1 MRWLVPSLML
11 SSLVF
16 AAPFVPA
23 PPPTKMIKPQAV
35 QKSPAAAAAAPKKK
49 GNPMPNDTECLALG
63 QAMSP
68 APFGPGETLDF
79 DIDALG
85 ARAGTMS
92 MQVLP
97 VSEGLMPLEVTVETN
112 TFFNKIRK
120 VKGVGKSYL
129 NPKTLRPARYF
140 EDAHENDIHRV
151 ADVSFRKN
159 KTAHLFSDID
169 GQKWEGDLRYGNDIT
184 DVAGAVHLL
193 RSIPVKEGTRLCVDV
208 YGIRS
213 IWRVWGT
220 VLPREHVSLPLG
232 EFETWHLAG
241 EAARL
246 DWPESRREVHVW
258 VSDDARRLPLAAL
271 GMIDLGAVRATLKA
285 VSRPGEKSTRAQ
297 NKADIKW

>member
-11 SSLVF
+11 SSLVS

-23 PPPTKMIKPQAV
+23 PPPTKMSRPQAL
-35 QKSPAAAAAAPKKK
+35 QKSPAAAVKKK
-49 GNPMPNDTECLALG
+49 GNPMPGDAECLALG

-97 VSEGLMPLEVTVETN
+97 VSDGLMPLEVTVETN

-140 EDAHENDIHRV
+140 EDAHENEIHRV

-159 KTAHLFSDID
+159 KTAHLLSDID

-193 RSIPVKEGTRLCVDV
+193 RSIPVKEGTRLCIDV

-246 DWPESRREVHVW
+246 DWPEMRREVHVW
-258 VSDDARRLPLAAL
+258 VSDDALRIPLRIEVKVFVGHVFAELAE
-271 GMIDLGAVRATLKA
+271 MET
-285 VSRPGEKSTRAQ
+285 
-297 NKADIKW
+297 N